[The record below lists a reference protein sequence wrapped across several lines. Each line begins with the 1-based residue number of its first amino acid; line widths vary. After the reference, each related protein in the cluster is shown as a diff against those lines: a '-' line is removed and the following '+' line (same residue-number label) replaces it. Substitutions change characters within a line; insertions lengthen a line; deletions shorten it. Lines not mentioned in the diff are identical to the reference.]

1 MTVPCFHARRAID
14 RFIRAHLSACSAS
27 FALYTRSSRAYAL
40 RSSSTPSLAR
50 IVAFARATR
59 TTSAAR
65 SIAIERAIDRDEG
78 TARLLILLIGFKR
91 FSVRIE
97 CLYITKSVR
106 QYIQKRALIGL
117 SSLSYVSSV

>member
-1 MTVPCFHARRAID
+1 MP
-14 RFIRAHLSACSAS
+14 
-27 FALYTRSSRAYAL
+27 
-40 RSSSTPSLAR
+40 
-50 IVAFARATR
+50 
-59 TTSAAR
+59 AR

-97 CLYITKSVR
+97 CLDITKSVR